1 MVVRAAGCDASGRV
15 MHSTDGIPAEERL
28 LLLSAGGPANDAA
41 IRELARGGVDWH
53 RFVRLAQLERAVPVV
68 HARLRNVVHD
78 AVPADTLE
86 QMRRLALISDFAML
100 QLESRLHEILRV
112 LEKASVRVMLLKG
125 AALSQTAYAGVRQ
138 RPMSD
143 LDVLVDPGNAHLA
156 QRLMLEKG
164 WREVDAGIPMHAY
177 HRHHHQPP
185 LRDAQLKELQLE
197 IHTALFPDR
206 QPFALDARDLWAGAK
221 PLGPEFPNTYVPEA
235 MHSLLHACL
244 HFLWSHQG
252 RFGVWRTVRDVDA
265 LMQTQYI
272 DWTAFVGAAR
282 ATRGGTTCYWT
293 FRIAERTA
301 GVSVPAFVLDQLRPP
316 RSRYVLQV
324 MERHFTRNLF
334 PTEFGCPSVSLGHA
348 LWELAVMP
356 GWSGHGEIRPWD
368 SDPEFVAP
376 ADSSD
381 VRASRGKRMRR
392 FFAAP
397 RYVGM
402 LLRSRE

>member
-1 MVVRAAGCDASGRV
+1 MR
-15 MHSTDGIPAEERL
+15 STDRIPAEQRL
-28 LLLSAGGPANDAA
+28 LLLSAGGPGNDAA
-41 IRELARGGVDWH
+41 IRELARDGLDWN
-53 RFVRLAQLERAVPVV
+53 RFVRLAQFERAVSVV
-68 HARLRNVVHD
+68 HARLRHVVQD

-100 QLESRLHEILRV
+100 QLESRLHEVLRV
-112 LEKASVRVMLLKG
+112 LENARVRVMLLKG
-125 AALSQTAYAGVRQ
+125 AALSLTAYAGLRQ

-143 LDVLVDPGNAHLA
+143 LDVLVDPGNAGLA

-164 WREVDAGIPMHAY
+164 WREIDGGIPMHVY

-197 IHTALFPDR
+197 IHTALFPER
-206 QPFALDARDLWAGAK
+206 QPFAFDARDLWAGAQ
-221 PLGPEFPNTYVPEA
+221 PLGPEFPNTYVPQA

-252 RFGVWRTVRDVDA
+252 RFGVWRTIRDVDA
-265 LMQTQYI
+265 LTRTQHV
-272 DWTAFVGAAR
+272 DWTAFVDAAR
-282 ATRGGTTCYWT
+282 ATRGGTSCYWT

-316 RSRYVLQV
+316 RSRYVLQA
-324 MERHFTRNLF
+324 MERHFARNLF
-334 PTEFGCPSVSLGHA
+334 PTELACPSVSLGHA

-356 GWSGHGEIRPWD
+356 GWSGHGDMRPWD
-368 SDPEFVAP
+368 ADPEFVASG
-376 ADSSD
+376 DSSN
-381 VRASRGKRMRR
+381 VRAAPRRERMRR
-392 FFAAP
+392 FLAAP